1 MAQGA
6 DLVWETLSEAD
17 RQTLA
22 DKLFLPAARDV
33 ILPHRMGVHNI
44 QNWKNSAVG
53 LTGFLLGDDALIRAA
68 IDDPDRGYRTQMAR
82 GVQEDGVWYEG
93 AWGYHFYTL
102 SALWPLVEAA
112 RNCGT
117 DLYGEPLKKCLKR
130 PSAWPYPTACCRH
143 STTVRKPASPTTSTN

>member
-44 QNWKNSAVG
+44 QNW
-53 LTGFLLGDDALIRAA
+53 
-68 IDDPDRGYRTQMAR
+68 
-82 GVQEDGVWYEG
+82 
-93 AWGYHFYTL
+93 
-102 SALWPLVEAA
+102 
-112 RNCGT
+112 
-117 DLYGEPLKKCLKR
+117 
-130 PSAWPYPTACCRH
+130 
-143 STTVRKPASPTTSTN
+143 